1 MDYFDSNEYLAELAN
16 DYDQAQREM
25 GPDDFVSWETY
36 AKDRAD
42 AARKRDEQIRNVISK
57 F

>member
-25 GPDDFVSWETY
+25 GPDDFVSWETF

-42 AARKRDEQIRNVISK
+42 AARKRDEAIRNVISK